1 MPVYIFQNPKTKE
14 YKEVFLALDAEKVY
28 HESGVK
34 WQRIFLA
41 PNVSVDTQIDANS
54 EQDFVEKTKRK
65 NYNLGEMWDASK
77 DLSEKREKERGVD
90 PVKEK
95 SLKEYSKKRSGA
107 KHTNRVV
114 L

>member
-14 YKEVFLALDAEKVY
+14 YKEIFLALDAEKVY
-28 HESGVK
+28 HENGIK

-65 NYNLGEMWDASK
+65 K
-77 DLSEKREKERGVD
+77 
-90 PVKEK
+90 
-95 SLKEYSKKRSGA
+95 
-107 KHTNRVV
+107 TN
-114 L
+114 

>member
-14 YKEVFLALDAEKVY
+14 YKEVFLGIDAEKVY
-28 HESGVK
+28 SEGVVK
-34 WQRIFLA
+34 WQRIFIS
-41 PNVSVDTQIDANS
+41 PNVSVDTHIDANS
-54 EQDFVEKTKRK
+54 ERDFVEKTKRK

-90 PVKEK
+90 PVKDK
-95 SLKEYSKKRSGA
+95 AQKEYSKKRRGA
-107 KHTNRVV
+107 KHTNRVA

>member
-65 NYNLGEMWDASK
+65 NYNLGEMWYASK

-95 SLKEYSKKRSGA
+95 SLKEYSKKRRGA

>member
-1 MPVYIFQNPKTKE
+1 MPVYIFQNPKTKK
-14 YKEVFLALDAEKVY
+14 YKEVFLALDAEKVH
-28 HESGVK
+28 HENGIK

-95 SLKEYSKKRSGA
+95 SLKEYSKKRRGA

>member
-95 SLKEYSKKRSGA
+95 SLKEYSKKRRGA

>member
-95 SLKEYSKKRSGA
+95 SLKEYSKKRRGT

>member
-28 HESGVK
+28 HEDGEK
-34 WQRIFLA
+34 WQRIFLP
-41 PNVSVDTQIDANS
+41 PNVSVDTRINASS
-54 EQDFVEKTKRK
+54 ERDFVEKTKRK
-65 NYNLGEMWDASK
+65 NYNLGEMWDTSK
-77 DLSEKREKERGVD
+77 ELSEKREKEQGVD

-95 SLKEYSKKRSGA
+95 SLKEYSKKRRGA
-107 KHTNRVV
+107 KHTNRVI

>member
-41 PNVSVDTQIDANS
+41 PNVSVDTQIDAKS
-54 EQDFVEKTKRK
+54 EKDFVEKTNRK

-95 SLKEYSKKRSGA
+95 SLKEYSKKRRGA

>member
-1 MPVYIFQNPKTKE
+1 M
-14 YKEVFLALDAEKVY
+14 Y

-95 SLKEYSKKRSGA
+95 SLKEYSKKRRGA

>member
-34 WQRIFLA
+34 LQRIFLA

-95 SLKEYSKKRSGA
+95 SLKEYSKKRRGA

>member
-14 YKEVFLALDAEKVY
+14 YKEIFLALNAEKVY
-28 HESGVK
+28 HENGIK

-95 SLKEYSKKRSGA
+95 SLKEYSKKRRGA
-107 KHTNRVV
+107 KHTNT
-114 L
+114 LIF

>member
-14 YKEVFLALDAEKVY
+14 YKEIFLALDAEKVY
-28 HESGVK
+28 HENGIK

-77 DLSEKREKERGVD
+77 DLSEKIEKELGVD

-95 SLKEYSKKRSGA
+95 SLKEYSKKRRGA